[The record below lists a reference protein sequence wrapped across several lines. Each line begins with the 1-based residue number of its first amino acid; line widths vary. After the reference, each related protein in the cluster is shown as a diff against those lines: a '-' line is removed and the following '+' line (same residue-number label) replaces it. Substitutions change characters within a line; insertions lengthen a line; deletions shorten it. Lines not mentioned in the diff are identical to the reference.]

1 MKNTSKYDHPV
12 PDSSHP
18 ISSSTKS
25 NHVATEDNL
34 TLVPRIV
41 SSSIG
46 AFLTALA
53 VQPLEVIKVRQQ
65 ALSGASIS
73 SAHQV
78 SSIISPPSV
87 IRCLDCGT
95 LVLDTASTTTNNNSM
110 ISRDVNK
117 TIGTI
122 RGISRHIFRS
132 QGIAGFYAGLYP
144 SLVMSVPNTAI
155 YFSCY
160 DEIDFR
166 MKRRKRQIDD
176 NNVMQQKDYYD
187 QLVTPLVAGAVARIF
202 ATVATSPFE
211 LVRTR
216 QAGNIGAGSMASEFR
231 SIIRASNTNST
242 TNVASLYKGLLPT
255 LWRDVPFSCIYWLGV
270 ENFKDIF
277 FQRGEGLPSSSST
290 TVYQSL
296 VSGALSGVV
305 AAACTTPFD
314 VVKTRSQVTLTS
326 PSSDNVQKA
335 TYHLQSFQCNHQG
348 REILFP
354 SDRNLFFQMRHI
366 VETEGIASL
375 WRGNVSRML
384 KIGPA
389 CALMLSSYEY
399 GKYIFRSV

>member
-1 MKNTSKYDHPV
+1 MQ
-12 PDSSHP
+12 DSPHP
-18 ISSSTKS
+18 ISSNTKS
-25 NHVATEDNL
+25 NHVATDNL
-34 TLVPRIV
+34 PLLPRIV

-46 AFLTALA
+46 AVLAALA

-65 ALSGASIS
+65 ALSRAPVS
-73 SAHQV
+73 SPHHL
-78 SSIISPPSV
+78 SSIISSPSV
-87 IRCLDCGT
+87 IRCLDCGI
-95 LVLDTASTTTNNNSM
+95 LVLDTPFSASNS
-110 ISRDVNK
+110 SATVPRDVNK
-117 TIGTI
+117 SLGTI

-144 SLVMSVPNTAI
+144 SLVMSAPNKAL

-160 DEIDFR
+160 DEIVRR
-166 MKRRKRQIDD
+166 MKGRRKHGYNGHVRE
-176 NNVMQQKDYYD
+176 KDYHD
-187 QLVTPLVAGAVARIF
+187 RLITPFVAGAVARIF
-202 ATVATSPFE
+202 ATIATSPFE
-211 LVRTR
+211 LIRTR

-231 SIIRASNTNST
+231 SIIRASNTNPTANFS
-242 TNVASLYKGLLPT
+242 SLYKGLLPT

-277 FQRGEGLPSSSST
+277 FQRGQGSPSSSST
-290 TVYQSL
+290 TVYQSF

-314 VVKTRSQVTLTS
+314 VVKTRSQVTLTN
-326 PSSDNVQKA
+326 PSSDSVKKA

-348 REILFP
+348 REILYP

-375 WRGNVSRML
+375 WRGNISRML

-399 GKYIFRSV
+399 GKYIFLSG

>member
-1 MKNTSKYDHPV
+1 MKSTNKYDHPV

-18 ISSSTKS
+18 ISSNTKS
-25 NHVATEDNL
+25 NHVATDNL
-34 TLVPRIV
+34 TLLPRIV

-46 AFLTALA
+46 AVLTALA

-73 SAHQV
+73 SAPQV
-78 SSIISPPSV
+78 SSMISPPSV

-95 LVLDTASTTTNNNSM
+95 MVLDTASTATSNNGM
-110 ISRDVNK
+110 MPRDVNK
-117 TIGTI
+117 SIGTI

-132 QGIAGFYAGLYP
+132 QGIVGFYAGLYP

-160 DEIDFR
+160 DEIVFR
-166 MKRRKRQIDD
+166 MKRRKRKIDD
-176 NNVMQQKDYYD
+176 NEMQQKDYYD
-187 QLVTPLVAGAVARIF
+187 RLVTPFVAGAVARIF

-211 LVRTR
+211 LIRTR

-231 SIIRASNTNST
+231 SIIRASNTNPTANFS
-242 TNVASLYKGLLPT
+242 SLYKGLLPT

-277 FQRGEGLPSSSST
+277 FQRGQGSPSSSST
-290 TVYQSL
+290 TVYQSF

-314 VVKTRSQVTLTS
+314 VVKTRSQVTLTN
-326 PSSDNVQKA
+326 PSSDSVKKA

-348 REILFP
+348 REILYP

-375 WRGNVSRML
+375 WRGNISRML

-399 GKYIFRSV
+399 GKYIFLSG